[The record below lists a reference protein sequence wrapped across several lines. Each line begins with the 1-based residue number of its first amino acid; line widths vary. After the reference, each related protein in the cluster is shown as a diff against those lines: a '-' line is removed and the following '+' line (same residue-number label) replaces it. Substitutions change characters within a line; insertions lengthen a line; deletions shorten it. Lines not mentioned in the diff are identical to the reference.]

1 MEISSSVQ
9 NEIRNDSRNK
19 YNVTVDISN
28 NDKQNK
34 LSDPILHF
42 DERFIL
48 TSNLEVCKSL
58 KDKFLK
64 SFQFSPDGTSVLT
77 TTEDNYFQIYEIDE
91 SIIEEKKYYKQSL
104 SSSFSSNPNNYLYS
118 KNKIM
123 AGESIFDSK
132 WYPFANSS
140 DPNSFCFVSTCRSH
154 PIQLWDANIGKVRC
168 SYRGHNHLDE
178 LDTAN
183 CVSFNLTG
191 NRIYAGSKSM
201 IRFYDV
207 ANPGCNYTNIPT
219 CKSKKDLTGQKGIIS
234 CLAFN
239 PDYSGAFAAGSYSN
253 NVGIYVEDMK
263 GCALQINDLECGVTH
278 MKWSPNGCNLW
289 IGGRGS
295 DSIVCWDVRNTREE
309 IGRVN
314 RSLNTN
320 QRLSFDLDP
329 WGKYLI
335 TGSQDGK

>member
-1 MEISSSVQ
+1 MEISSSV
-9 NEIRNDSRNK
+9 EIEINNN
-19 YNVTVDISN
+19 NVNLDISN
-28 NDKQNK
+28 VNQNV
-34 LSDPILHF
+34 LTDPTLHF
-42 DERFIL
+42 DERFNL

-64 SFQFSPDGTSVLT
+64 SFQFSPDGTSALT
-77 TTEDNYFQIYEIDE
+77 TSEDNYFQIYEIDK
-91 SIIEEKKYYKQSL
+91 SIIEEKKYYKQNL
-104 SSSFSSNPNNYLYS
+104 LSSFSSNSSNSSNYLYS

-132 WYPFANSS
+132 WYPFANSN
-140 DPNSFCFVSTCRSH
+140 DPISFCFVSTCRSH
-154 PIQLWDANIGKVRC
+154 PIQLWDAHTGKVRC

-178 LDTAN
+178 LDVAN
-183 CVSFNLTG
+183 SVSFNLNG
-191 NRIYAGSKSM
+191 SRIFAGSKNM

-207 ANPGCNYTNIPT
+207 ANPGCNYTDIPT
-219 CKSKKDLTGQKGIIS
+219 CTSKKDYTGQKGIIS

-253 NVGIYVEDMK
+253 CVGIYVEDMK

-314 RSLNTN
+314 RSLNSN